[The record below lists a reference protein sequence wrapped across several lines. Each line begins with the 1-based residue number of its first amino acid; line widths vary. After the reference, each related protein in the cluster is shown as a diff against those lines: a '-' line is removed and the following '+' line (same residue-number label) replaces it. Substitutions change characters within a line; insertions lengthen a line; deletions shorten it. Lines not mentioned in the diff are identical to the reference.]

1 MDRYVGIDYGLERT
15 GIAISTMGI
24 AQPLVTISSEE
35 IFKKLDEIFEE
46 YRDIKG
52 IVVGKP
58 AEGKMKKIIDKFIVY
73 LKRRYSIPIY
83 VWDESFSTKKA
94 EKIIREM
101 KGKPSKEKERVD
113 RIAASVILEEF
124 LENR

>member
-24 AQPLVTISSEE
+24 AQPLVTVNSEV
-35 IFKKLDEIFEE
+35 IFKKLDKIIEE
-46 YRDIKG
+46 NKDIKG

-58 AEGKMKKIIDKFIVY
+58 AEGKMKEIIDKFVIS
-73 LKRRYSIPIY
+73 LKQRYSIPVY

-94 EKIIREM
+94 EKIIRKM

-113 RIAASVILEEF
+113 RIAASIILEEF
-124 LENR
+124 LENC